1 MEQVNWFLPGMEKF
15 SEQQLSAIKR
25 SLDNEDIV
33 NSIHCLGWALWPT
46 ENRGYYDSEWLRVIA
61 DFLEIQNKPFWDEYE
76 AYCQAQQEE
85 AEAAARGECTN
96 LEGCKNECNGAC
108 GYTTF
113 THGDELCLDELGFT
127 ATPTSTTET
136 SAVSSPPPE

>member
-1 MEQVNWFLPGMEKF
+1 MEQVNWLLPGMEKF
-15 SEQQLSAIKR
+15 SDQQLNAIKR

-46 ENRGYYDSEWLRVIA
+46 ENRGYYDSDWLRVIA

-76 AYCQAQQEE
+76 AYCAAQEPLTEQEQEE
-85 AEAAARGECTN
+85 M
-96 LEGCKNECNGAC
+96 
-108 GYTTF
+108 
-113 THGDELCLDELGFT
+113 LCLDELGFT

-136 SAVSSPPPE
+136 SASSSEAPA